1 MKDFHDKEAES
12 FQKSALERV
21 WSWNLEPCTSSMWR
35 QKLVD
40 PVLITETLITPMWT
54 LELFAVRAAG
64 KVKIV
69 MISFKVLKSAKVIK
83 SWFLLKKQQQQ
94 QINKPKNNNVS
105 HYYFL
110 RNFSEGGLWSR
121 SFNSTKCHGVQ
132 LKTDYLYKTKCS
144 YKLQAK
150 ITTVRIPL

>member
-54 LELFAVRAAG
+54 LELFAY
-64 KVKIV
+64 
-69 MISFKVLKSAKVIK
+69 
-83 SWFLLKKQQQQ
+83 KKLIPSKNQQQQ

-150 ITTVRIPL
+150 ITTVRIPLLKKITQNFSTFPISNF